1 MMEKTEIYSR
11 NCPKCGK
18 IIVHNTEM
26 SKDWA
31 MKIDRQCRSCS
42 QVGKNVSEESKKKM
56 SLAKIGTPTWS
67 SLHRKEFS
75 KIQSGKNHPMY
86 GKHHTNEFKLK
97 QKDRMTG
104 KVFSD
109 VTKKKLSEASKKAWN
124 NPIIRKK
131 YYDALSKTKWIKVR
145 SDKGQLELLNKW
157 SRLGFNFEPNY
168 QIHTNEDLFY
178 VDGYDKNKKVV
189 LEYDSKYHRRQK
201 QRDIIRQQI
210 IISILK
216 PKKFWRYDAISKTW
230 NNVLEGNC
238 DEKI

>member
-1 MMEKTEIYSR
+1 MNKIKR
-11 NCPKCGK
+11 NCPNCNREIFHNGK
-18 IIVHNTEM
+18 YAVQN
-26 SKDWA
+26 KNRA
-31 MKIDRQCRSCS
+31 MNKNILCQSCA
-42 QVGKNVSEESKKKM
+42 QKKNPNYYWKGKNRSEETIV
-56 SLAKIGTPTWS
+56 KIS
-67 SLHRKEFS
+67 
-75 KIQSGKNHPMY
+75 N
-86 GKHHTNEFKLK
+86 K
-97 QKDRMTG
+97 QKGRI
-104 KVFSD
+104 
-109 VTKKKLSEASKKAWN
+109 LSNEIRKNMSIGQKISWK
-124 NPIIRKK
+124 NPETRKK